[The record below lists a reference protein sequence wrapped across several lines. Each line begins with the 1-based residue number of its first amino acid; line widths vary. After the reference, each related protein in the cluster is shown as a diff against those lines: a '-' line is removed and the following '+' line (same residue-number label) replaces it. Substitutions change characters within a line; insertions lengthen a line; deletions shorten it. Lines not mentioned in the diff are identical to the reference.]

1 MEQIKRAVPYI
12 YIFLIYFFLNKKKV
26 YLHLFHL
33 FRSLKTTEKVLKIKG
48 FRAEQI

>member
-1 MEQIKRAVPYI
+1 MGSSLYTHFLYI
-12 YIFLIYFFLNKKKV
+12 FFLNKKKV

-33 FRSLKTTEKVLKIKG
+33 FRSLKTTEKALKIKG

>member
-12 YIFLIYFFLNKKKV
+12 HISYIFFLYKKKV

-33 FRSLKTTEKVLKIKG
+33 FRSLKATEKALKIKG